1 MLILQEYCVK
11 LGKVWISQRLTQ
23 ISTDAYLAYEEKM
36 MTNQIPPNVVEMIL
50 DMLKKLNESDE
61 FFDVVAS
68 MMKKLYD
75 ALLREGFTE
84 DQAAQIVAG
93 FAAKGN
99 K

>member
-1 MLILQEYCVK
+1 MASNLVSVNLTQPTKKSNIVK
-11 LGKVWISQRLTQ
+11 LM
-23 ISTDAYLAYEEKM
+23 YEEGM

-50 DMLKKLNESDE
+50 HMLKQLNESDE

-84 DQAAQIVAG
+84 DQAVQIVAG

>member
-1 MLILQEYCVK
+1 M
-11 LGKVWISQRLTQ
+11 
-23 ISTDAYLAYEEKM
+23 YEEGM

-50 DMLKKLNESDE
+50 HMLKQLNESDE

-84 DQAAQIVAG
+84 DQAVQIVAG

>member
-1 MLILQEYCVK
+1 MASNLVSVNLTQPTKKSNIVK
-11 LGKVWISQRLTQ
+11 LM
-23 ISTDAYLAYEEKM
+23 YEEGM

-50 DMLKKLNESDE
+50 HMLKQLNESDE

-84 DQAAQIVAG
+84 DQAVQIVAG
-93 FAAKGN
+93 FAAKSN